1 MWAAGQHDRVVNHNG
16 EWEAESVRILR
27 NPGGGSG
34 MKGHSCLYAST
45 SDARRNDGKRPGRM
59 FSIIGPA
66 CQARLIKTLVLTVL
80 MTWHIDQLK
89 PKTPLLVAL
98 AGCLWILVHMCAHER
113 SLLSF
118 SANRKPS
125 WLLRGGGLECMSVSL
140 VQWEG
145 NNTNNGSVG
154 GCSCFV
160 CQGGQKNI
168 TFDDVWQIKQ
178 AHSLQRQKKSNK
190 IKK

>member
-125 WLLRGGGLECMSVSL
+125 WLLRGGGARVHVSESGPMGGKQHK
-140 VQWEG
+140 QWECRWVLLFCLPRWSEKYHFWWRMA
-145 NNTNNGSVG
+145 N
-154 GCSCFV
+154 
-160 CQGGQKNI
+160 
-168 TFDDVWQIKQ
+168 
-178 AHSLQRQKKSNK
+178 
-190 IKK
+190 